1 MDTPQVKAG
10 QNILIVDDN
19 PTNLHLLS
27 RMLSQHSY
35 QVKAVNDGML
45 AIEAAHTFAPDL
57 ILLDINMPDMDGYE
71 VCERLKA
78 DEKTRPIP
86 IIFIS
91 ALNDTEDK
99 VKAFTVGGVDYVSK
113 PFQIKE
119 VLARVE
125 THMTLKRTTDE
136 LEMRIQELDAFSHT
150 VAHDLKG
157 PLNII
162 MGYTGLLEDECKALP
177 DDTMAQDCL
186 RAIFDTSKKMNTI
199 IEELMLLAGL
209 RKVEAKIV
217 PLEMG
222 EIVAEV
228 QSRLRSMLAQYEG
241 TINLPDSWPTA
252 LGYAPWVEEAW
263 INYMSN
269 ALKYGGRPPV
279 MTLGSTVQDDG
290 FIRFWVHD
298 NGPGLTQ
305 AQQERLFMPFERLEQ
320 VRVEG
325 HGLGLSIVRRILEK
339 LNGQAG
345 VESEVGQGSVF
356 YFTLPAAETVSSRI
370 RDFASL

>member
-1 MDTPQVKAG
+1 MDTPQVKSG
-10 QNILIVDDN
+10 QSILIVDDN

-27 RMLSQHSY
+27 RMLSQHNY
-35 QVKAVNDGML
+35 QVRAVNDGL
-45 AIEAAHTFAPDL
+45 RAIEAVQASAPDL

-71 VCERLKA
+71 VCEKLKA

-91 ALNDTEDK
+91 ALSDTEDK

-119 VLARVE
+119 VMARVE
-125 THMTLKRTTDE
+125 THMGLKRTTDE
-136 LEMRIQELDAFSHT
+136 LGMRIQELDAFAHT

-157 PLNII
+157 PLNIV
-162 MGYTGLLEDECKALP
+162 MGYVGLLEDECKALP

-186 RAIFDTSKKMNTI
+186 RAIFDTTKKMNTI

-222 EIVAEV
+222 DIVAEV

-290 FIRFWVHD
+290 YIRFWVRD
-298 NGPGLTQ
+298 NGPGLTKE
-305 AQQERLFMPFERLEQ
+305 QQERLFMPFERLEQ